1 MILREYRPADCP
13 QLADLFYHTVHTVNT
28 KDYTEEQ
35 VNAWATGQVDLEAW
49 DRSFRE
55 HYTVVAEENGLL
67 VGFGNID
74 QTGYLDRLYVHKDFQ
89 GRGIATTLCNRLEQ
103 AVAGSIVTHAPLTA
117 RPFFEKRG
125 YTVLREQQVERHGVR
140 LTNYVMEKRRS

>member
-67 VGFGNID
+67 VGFGDID
-74 QTGYLDRLYVHKDFQ
+74 QTGYLDRLYVHKDYQ
-89 GRGIATTLCNRLEQ
+89 GRGIATAVCNQLEQ
-103 AVAGSIVTHAPLTA
+103 AVAGGIVTHASLTA

-125 YTVLREQQVERHGVR
+125 YTVLREQQVERRGVW
-140 LTNYVMEKRRS
+140 LTNYVMEKRRG

>member
-67 VGFGNID
+67 VGFGDID

-103 AVAGSIVTHAPLTA
+103 AVAGSIVTHASLTA